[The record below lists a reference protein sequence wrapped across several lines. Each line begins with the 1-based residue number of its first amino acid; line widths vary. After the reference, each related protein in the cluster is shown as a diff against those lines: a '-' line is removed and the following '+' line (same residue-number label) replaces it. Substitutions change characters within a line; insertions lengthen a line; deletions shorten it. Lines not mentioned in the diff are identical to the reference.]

1 MNQITQLLTAIVSF
15 VLCNQV
21 SANGKDATFTKNVK
35 GQHINISCEQ
45 DVVSFSSKFSK
56 EYLSELSKK
65 SYHGFAKI
73 KGAEWDKLVEQQN
86 YVEILKIIWTEKDLD
101 VAIAHLEPEA
111 KKGHAILMFELSRTL
126 YRKMK
131 VENKFPIETLKA
143 AATWYFSGLHT
154 TILDLACNTDNS
166 TQAAIGMLRLAYQP
180 GQLIPQTELQ
190 KINGGE
196 LYDSLLKNW
205 ELPASYPSPKWVTYH
220 GMAIFQGK
228 DSLLPETQWN
238 EKRAAKFR
246 DLKSKQ

>member
-1 MNQITQLLTAIVSF
+1 MNQITQLLAAIVSF

-21 SANGKDATFTKNVK
+21 LANAKDAIFTKNVK

-56 EYLSELSKK
+56 EYITELTREG
-65 SYHGFAKI
+65 YHGFAKV

-131 VENKFPIETLKA
+131 AENNIPIETLKVA
-143 AATWYFSGLHT
+143 GTWYLHGLLT
-154 TILDLACNTDNS
+154 TLLDIACNTDNS

-180 GQLIPQTELQ
+180 GQLIPQTQLQ
-190 KINGGE
+190 QINGGE
-196 LYDSLLKNW
+196 LYDSFIKNW
-205 ELPASYPSPKWVTYH
+205 ELSASYPSPKWVTYH
-220 GMAIFQGK
+220 GLAIFQGK
-228 DSLLPETQWN
+228 DSLLPETEWN
-238 EKRAAKFR
+238 EKRAIKFR